1 MIDADEEYPVGRPE
15 EWTEHDAAEEDRLR
29 LNTQRSA
36 LILWIVE
43 RFQLMLAEGRESDA
57 LAFMDEWFEW
67 MDRDTYINESTLFFD
82 GDELH
87 ELYKSVKG

>member
-1 MIDADEEYPVGRPE
+1 MNDE
-15 EWTEHDAAEEDRLR
+15 WNEHDAPEEDRLK
-29 LNTQRSA
+29 LNTVRSD

-43 RFQLMLAEGRESDA
+43 RFQLMLAEDRHNDA

-82 GDELH
+82 E
-87 ELYKSVKG
+87 E